1 MHKSDFYRQ
10 RARAAEEI
18 AKHWRDETAKQMI
31 RKAADRWRE
40 LAKLAQRRGKSRAAT
55 PSKTKKRKAS

>member
-40 LAKLAQRRGKSRAAT
+40 LAKLARQRGKSRPAT
-55 PSKTKKRKAS
+55 PNKA